1 MKNIFPQKLFPV
13 IVFLLFM
20 AQSAG
25 AQTFVNPIPIP
36 YLMTGDTF
44 NLTVGTSSHNF
55 NPNQPGDSINVALS
69 TYCYNQTG
77 NNQMTYLGPT
87 LVWQKGQPIQIN
99 VTNDLIGHETTV
111 HWHGLNLPAEMD
123 GGPHEV
129 IPSEGTW
136 NPHFS
141 VIDPIQT
148 VWYHSHLMDS
158 TTEQVIMGLA
168 GMIILVD
175 STNDDLRALL
185 PHDYGM
191 NDFPIVIQEKGFN
204 INTSVIPHIATSM
217 IAQNNPGNG
226 PFTMINGVLYGV
238 LHVPPQMIRLRML
251 NGSPRK
257 SFQVGVTPVLR
268 NPNTA
273 SFDPM
278 WLVATDGGYTAQP
291 YPMDSSIISPG
302 ERMEFLVNFSTMN
315 NGDTLY
321 LSNLVRSIPLDIVSG
336 GGNPPSHGTPG
347 DAFFAFVVDT
357 SIHPIAPIFIQPNT
371 LLPYSVDTSDV
382 FRHRTKT
389 LNTGQFGGTWT
400 IDNDTM
406 DMGVIND
413 TILVNKQEMW
423 TIHNT
428 TKIAHPFH
436 IHKVQFQVVNYVDSL
451 GNMTAYP
458 NLPPYLM
465 GFKDDVLI
473 RAGVTLKFIAKFD
486 SFPSMLDTMNCFMY
500 HCHILT
506 HEDKSMMHQFI
517 VVDSATYYSN
527 MNVFTITEISPFTL
541 YPNPAGNLLNLK
553 GASTVPVRLR
563 FVDLLGHTLRE
574 EKISPFDGTISIH
587 VEDLPRGM
595 LFVEWTS
602 GDNRFTKKIL
612 LK

>member
-1 MKNIFPQKLFPV
+1 MTIFSQKKISA
-13 IVFLLFM
+13 IVFLLLM
-20 AQSAG
+20 VQNTE

-99 VTNDLIGHETTV
+99 VTNDLIGHSTTT
-111 HWHGLNLPAEMD
+111 HWHGLNLHAEMD

-129 IPSEGTW
+129 IPSGGTW
-136 NPHFS
+136 HPHLI
-141 VIDPIQT
+141 VVDPIQT

-175 STNDDLRALL
+175 SANDDLRALL

-191 NDFPIVIQEKGFN
+191 NDFPIVIQEKGFK
-204 INTSVIPHIATSM
+204 IDTSVIPHIATSM
-217 IAQNNPGNG
+217 VVGNNPGNG

-238 LHVPPQMIRLRML
+238 LHVPSQMVRLRML

-257 SFQVGVTPVLR
+257 SFQVGVTPVLK
-268 NPNTA
+268 NPDAA

-278 WLVATDGGYTAQP
+278 WLVATDGGYTSQP
-291 YPMDSSIISPG
+291 FPMDSSIISPG

-347 DAFFAFVVDT
+347 NAFLAFVVDT
-357 SIHPIAPIFIQPNT
+357 SIHPISPIFILPTT
-371 LLPYSVDTSDV
+371 LLPYSVDTSFV
-382 FRHRTKT
+382 FKHRTKT
-389 LNTGQFGGTWT
+389 LYTGQSGGVWT
-400 IDNDTM
+400 IDHDTM
-406 DMGVIND
+406 NMGVIND
-413 TILVNKQEMW
+413 TVLVNKKEMW

-436 IHKVQFQVVNYVDSL
+436 IHKVQFQVVDYIDSL
-451 GNMTAYP
+451 GNKTAYP
-458 NLPPYLM
+458 NLPSYLM
-465 GFKDDVLI
+465 AFKDDVLI
-473 RAGVTLKFIAKFD
+473 RAGVTLRFIAQFD
-486 SFPSMLDTMNCFMY
+486 SFPSKLDTMNCFMY

-506 HEDKSMMHQFI
+506 HEDHSMMHQFI
-517 VVDSATYYSN
+517 VVDSATYYN
-527 MNVFTITEISPFTL
+527 PGGVPTIMETGLFTF
-541 YPNPAGNLLNLK
+541 YPNPAANLLNLK
-553 GASTVPVRLR
+553 GTSNVPVRLR
-563 FVDLLGHTLRE
+563 FIDLLGCTLRE
-574 EKISPFDGTISIH
+574 EKISPFNGTTSIY
-587 VEDLPRGM
+587 VKDLPRGM
-595 LFVEWTS
+595 LFVEWDS
-602 GDNRFTKKIL
+602 GNKHFTKKIIL
-612 LK
+612 N